1 MIINLSQT
9 LKKILKYSTIF
20 FAKQLFLANTN
31 SDLPSQFSK
40 KAHKLLS
47 TMHFTSDDILKIIK
61 KSSNQSGFMPRDL
74 YINQLLSITYE
85 IYKS

>member
-9 LKKILKYSTIF
+9 LRKILKYSTIF

-31 SDLPSQFSK
+31 SDLPSQFLK
-40 KAHKLLS
+40 KAHKSLS

-61 KSSNQSGFMPRDL
+61 KSPNQSGFVPRDL
-74 YINQLLSITYE
+74 CINQLLSITYE
-85 IYKS
+85 IYKF

>member
-1 MIINLSQT
+1 M
-9 LKKILKYSTIF
+9 LKYSTIF
-20 FAKQLFLANTN
+20 FAKQFFLANTN

-40 KAHKLLS
+40 KARKLMS

-61 KSSNQSGFMPRDL
+61 KSPNQSGFMPRDL
-74 YINQLLSITYE
+74 CINQLLSITYE

>member
-9 LKKILKYSTIF
+9 FKKILKYSIF
-20 FAKQLFLANTN
+20 FAKQLFLANKN

-47 TMHFTSDDILKIIK
+47 TMHFTSDDILKIK
-61 KSSNQSGFMPRDL
+61 KSPNQSGFMPRDL
-74 YINQLLSITYE
+74 CINQLLSITYE

>member
-1 MIINLSQT
+1 MIINLPQT

-20 FAKQLFLANTN
+20 FAKLFLANTN

-40 KAHKLLS
+40 KAHKLQS
-47 TMHFTSDDILKIIK
+47 TMHFKSDDILKIIK
-61 KSSNQSGFMPRDL
+61 KSPNQLGFMPRDL